1 MPSLSNAEIAKILLS
16 LAQLLSVRKE
26 NPFKVKAYRR
36 AAKAISAVSESI
48 EELVRTD
55 ADLTT
60 IPGIGKGISGA
71 IREIVER
78 GGALE
83 QLEDLRITVG
93 QTAAALSE
101 YPLLDPTRVERIY
114 KKLNISSV
122 AQLKERLESGEIG
135 EKFGAHMERHVR
147 QGLNPTTEIL
157 LYEAPVSRPVLKSSY
172 DRSAALNTR
181 RPLAITAAAW
191 M

>member
-48 EELVRTD
+48 EELVRSD

-60 IPGIGKGISGA
+60 IPGIGKGISGG

-83 QLEDLRITVG
+83 QLADLRITVG
-93 QTAAALSE
+93 QTAAALGE
-101 YPLLDPTRVERIY
+101 YPLLDPTRVE
-114 KKLNISSV
+114 
-122 AQLKERLESGEIG
+122 
-135 EKFGAHMERHVR
+135 
-147 QGLNPTTEIL
+147 
-157 LYEAPVSRPVLKSSY
+157 
-172 DRSAALNTR
+172 
-181 RPLAITAAAW
+181 
-191 M
+191 